1 MFTKHFIKYLIT
13 LCACII
19 FVISC
24 DKNHGEINDFI
35 SKKDK
40 NFGNITLSKVRT
52 IALESSYNSSIGAPL
67 YQWNLIQGVTCIFD
81 TIKIIF

>member
-1 MFTKHFIKYLIT
+1 MFTKHFIKHLIT

-52 IALESSYNSSIGAPL
+52 IA
-67 YQWNLIQGVTCIFD
+67 
-81 TIKIIF
+81 